1 MRHQKRRRLVK
12 LRASEHYGALL
23 RARALDRLGKAAALV
38 LLDRVGKAA
47 SGLNCSSGASWIF
60 GRGVQGV
67 NETNERPTTPGLA
80 LARGRRM
87 ADGADSDTPKA
98 TSPKRKTPLQPLPRR
113 EQARSVTGG
122 LQGEGVCS
130 AREGAKAHAFE
141 CCSPSERVHSIERK
155 LQRQADRGA
164 ALGENGSSAPPP
176 SGLLPP
182 ASSIR
187 DVPIRLGGPMEK
199 LSVRDQ
205 AQWNSLGAK
214 SRAKKKLMLLCRQIM
229 RNVEKI
235 DWKPVGRPTTHEI
248 EDFVRKTCGQ
258 LCVCTRCFET

>member
-1 MRHQKRRRLVK
+1 M
-12 LRASEHYGALL
+12 
-23 RARALDRLGKAAALV
+23 
-38 LLDRVGKAA
+38 
-47 SGLNCSSGASWIF
+47 
-60 GRGVQGV
+60 
-67 NETNERPTTPGLA
+67 
-80 LARGRRM
+80 
-87 ADGADSDTPKA
+87 
-98 TSPKRKTPLQPLPRR
+98 
-113 EQARSVTGG
+113 TGG

-258 LCVCTRCFET
+258 LCVYTRCFET